1 MPFPIPVMQQPLMI
15 IRAGLPDNPYADL
28 WNFLPF
34 CIIINSNNQNYR
46 KMKKVSMLKILTT
59 CLLTA
64 LAAFNG
70 RGQQAEPYGSFSQNK
85 LMEDFRQFRK
95 ILEENHCC
103 LYEYSSKTKMDSLF
117 DHHYTMITDSM
128 KPEYYFRLLAEITS
142 QIGCM
147 HTATWMPGRFFS
159 QQADNM
165 FPLRV
170 RLIDNY
176 LVVTGSY
183 NETSEVPA
191 GSIILDINGIPA
203 NTVVE
208 KLRSMTSADALNPW
222 FTDAQ
227 LTRRFSMFYAS
238 YFGFPD
244 KYLVT
249 YALPGRKTSATA
261 ALTPASIDAVRK
273 VVFAHF
279 SGPPLRLDIME
290 EKSTAVMTV
299 ETFIYYDKV
308 DYFRHF
314 MDSSFLVIKDRG
326 IRNLILDL
334 RGNGGGD
341 PFCAV
346 ILLSYLEKEPVPYFA
361 EPYGRYADL
370 ALPVPLAGN
379 HFTGNLFTLVD
390 GGCGSTN
397 GHFCALL
404 SHNRIGRFIGTPSG
418 ATYKCNA
425 GRNTEFRLDNTQFII
440 TVGRSTYSAAVEGM
454 DKRKPIMPDIP
465 VADTYKSF
473 LEGRD
478 VIMERAMKE
487 AFDNL

>member
-1 MPFPIPVMQQPLMI
+1 MRKI
-15 IRAGLPDNPYADL
+15 IL
-28 WNFLPF
+28 FE
-34 CIIINSNNQNYR
+34 
-46 KMKKVSMLKILTT
+46 ILTL
-59 CLLTA
+59 CFLMTA
-64 LAAFNG
+64 SESPVK
-70 RGQQAEPYGSFSQNK
+70 GQETVPGELFSQAELQA
-85 LMEDFRQFRK
+85 DFLQFRRL
-95 ILEENHCC
+95 LEENHCC
-103 LYEYSSKTKMDSLF
+103 LYEYSSKEKMDSLF
-117 DHHYTMITDSM
+117 DHHYSMITGPM
-128 KPEYYFRLLAEITS
+128 KPEYFFRLLAGITS
-142 QIGCM
+142 EIGCM
-147 HTATWMPGRFFS
+147 HTAAWMPGDFFG
-159 QQADNM
+159 QQQDNM

-183 NETSEVPA
+183 NDTSEVPQ
-191 GSIILDINGIPA
+191 GSIILEINGMPA
-203 NTVVE
+203 MTVVQH
-208 KLRSMTSADALNPW
+208 LRSITSADAFNPW
-222 FTDAQ
+222 FRDAQ

-244 KYLVT
+244 KYMVT

-261 ALTPASIDAVRK
+261 TVTPAAIDAVRK

-314 MDSSFLVIKDRG
+314 MDSSFLAIKEKG
-326 IRNLILDL
+326 IKNLILDL

-346 ILLSYLEKEPVPYFA
+346 ILLSYLERSPVPYFA

-370 ALPVPLAGN
+370 ALPVPLAEN
-379 HFTGNLFTLVD
+379 HFTGNLYTLAD
-390 GGCGSTN
+390 GSCGSTN

-404 SHNRIGRFIGTPSG
+404 SYNRIGKFIGTPTG

-425 GRNTEFRLDNTQFII
+425 GRHTEFRLDNTQFII
-440 TVGRSTYSAAVEGM
+440 TLGRSTYAAAVEGM
-454 DKRKPIMPDIP
+454 DKRAPIMPDIP
-465 VADTYKSF
+465 AADTYKSF

-478 VIMERAMKE
+478 VIMERALKE
-487 AFDNL
+487 ASDNL

>member
-1 MPFPIPVMQQPLMI
+1 M
-15 IRAGLPDNPYADL
+15 
-28 WNFLPF
+28 
-34 CIIINSNNQNYR
+34 R
-46 KMKKVSMLKILTT
+46 KTILVKILTL
-59 CLLTA
+59 CFLLTA
-64 LAAFNG
+64 S
-70 RGQQAEPYGSFSQNK
+70 GSLVKGLVTATGDQFSQTE
-85 LMEDFRQFRK
+85 LQADFLQFRRL
-95 ILEENHCC
+95 LEENHCC
-103 LYEYSSKTKMDSLF
+103 LYEYSSKAKMDSLF
-117 DHHYTMITDSM
+117 DLSYNRISDSM
-128 KPEYYFRLLAEITS
+128 RPEEFFRLLAPITAG
-142 QIGCM
+142 IGCM
-147 HTATWMPGRFFS
+147 HTATWMPGGFFS
-159 QQADNM
+159 QQAENM
-165 FPLRV
+165 FPLQV

-176 LVVTGSY
+176 LVVTGNY
-183 NETSEVPA
+183 NDSVEVPG
-191 GSIILDINGIPA
+191 GSIILEINGIPA
-203 NTVVE
+203 KTIVE
-208 KLRSMTSADALNPW
+208 RLRSITSADALNPW
-222 FTDAQ
+222 FKDAQ

-244 KYLVT
+244 RYVVT

-261 ALTPASIDAVRK
+261 TLTPAAIDAVRK

-290 EKSTAVMTV
+290 EKSTAVMTL

-314 MDSSFLVIKDRG
+314 MDSSFLVIKEKG

-346 ILLSYLEKEPVPYFA
+346 ILLSYLEKKPVPYFA

-370 ALPVPLAGN
+370 ALPVPLAEN
-379 HFTGNLFTLVD
+379 HFTGNLYTLVD
-390 GGCGSTN
+390 GSCGSTN

-404 SHNRIGRFIGTPSG
+404 SYNRIGKFIGTPTG

-425 GRNTEFRLDNTQFII
+425 GRQTEFRLDNTQFII
-440 TVGRSTYSAAVEGM
+440 TVARSTYSAAVEGM

-478 VIMERAMKE
+478 VIMERALKE
-487 AFDNL
+487 ACDN